1 MSVRSSVTRCF
12 CGRQTRIHVLLHQI
26 RNGNLLIQC
35 VKWKVWTWISCDV
48 TIQIIP
54 YNSNVLRLISGSF
67 PLILSGLAQ
76 EEDILILGSM
86 GLDFSHDQT
95 RVTCDIFKSHEKVL
109 ITVGTFLTF
118 LQLHPSRAYPATA
131 PRHARRL
138 TLSPPLRNPRYTTG
152 LW

>member
-26 RNGNLLIQC
+26 RNENLLIQC
-35 VKWKVWTWISCDV
+35 VKWKVWTWISCD

-54 YNSNVLRLISGSF
+54 YNYNVLRLINGSF
-67 PLILSGLAQ
+67 PLILSGLAR

-86 GLDFSHDQT
+86 GLDSSHDQT

-109 ITVGTFLTF
+109 ITVGTFL
-118 LQLHPSRAYPATA
+118 QLLTSTPLTRLSRYGASTRAL
-131 PRHARRL
+131 RRL
-138 TLSPPLRNPRYTTG
+138 TLAPFTKS
-152 LW
+152 